1 MSRGLGDVYKRQT
14 HSGVPVQKA
23 DSKISPAQPCEEI
36 QLFATKTCPNCKQAE
51 QLLDAADIRYTV
63 RFAEENRDA
72 VRALGIRQAPT
83 LVSGGQKWT
92 GVSGVREFIAAKEN
106 ANV

>member
-1 MSRGLGDVYKRQT
+1 MR
-14 HSGVPVQKA
+14 SGRAVCNKDLP
-23 DSKISPAQPCEEI
+23 E
-36 QLFATKTCPNCKQAE
+36 LQAGE

-92 GVSGVREFIAAKEN
+92 GVSRCAGVYCRKGERKCMRF
-106 ANV
+106 